1 MFDRDLHTPMAEI
14 SIPKLP
20 RVGVVQFGG
29 RGHMAAGTD
38 PAVLN
43 AKIGYFLSVALRSPK
58 R

>member
-1 MFDRDLHTPMAEI
+1 MFDRDRHTPMAEI

-20 RVGVVQFGG
+20 RVGVVQFGV

-38 PAVLN
+38 PAVIN
-43 AKIGYFLSVALRSPK
+43 AEIGQFLGEASRSLK